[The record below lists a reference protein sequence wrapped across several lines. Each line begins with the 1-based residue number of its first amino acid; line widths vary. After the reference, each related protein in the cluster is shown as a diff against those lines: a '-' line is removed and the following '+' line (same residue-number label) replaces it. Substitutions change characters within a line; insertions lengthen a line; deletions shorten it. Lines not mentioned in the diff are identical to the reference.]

1 MTGTDAQT
9 VPGTLRER
17 YELVRTRVAEAAV
30 RSGRT
35 PAQVLLVV
43 VSKTASLDQIHELIQ
58 LGCRDFGENRVQQ
71 LVQRAAQV
79 GEHLARKH
87 ELSGG
92 TAPELRWHMVGSLQR
107 NKVRKAIE
115 ACRLIHSVDNLRLA
129 EEIHS
134 QGLRRERPVDVLV
147 EVNVS
152 GEASKH
158 GIAPPALRHFVDQ
171 LDTMMNVRARGMMC
185 MGPLGAGPDEVRSVF
200 ARAKEIFDDV
210 RKSGAGGSHFDLLS
224 MGMSG
229 DYEIAVECGANVVRV
244 GGAVVGPPQVEDPE
258 DA

>member
-17 YELVRTRVAEAAV
+17 YELVRARIAEAAA

-35 PAQVLLVV
+35 AEQVLLVV
-43 VSKTASLDQIHELIQ
+43 VSKTASVEQIHELIG
-58 LGCRDFGENRVQQ
+58 LGCRDLGESRVQQ

-79 GEHLARKH
+79 GEHLTRRH

-92 TAPELRWHMVGSLQR
+92 TVPEVRWHMVGSLQR
-107 NKVRKAIE
+107 NKVRKAVE
-115 ACRLIHSVDNLRLA
+115 ACRLVHSVDNLRLA
-129 EEIHS
+129 EEIHV
-134 QGLRRERPVDVLV
+134 QGARRERPVDVLV

-152 GEASKH
+152 GEESKH

-171 LDTMMNVRARGMMC
+171 LDTMVNVRARGMMC
-185 MGPLGAGPDEVRSVF
+185 MGPLGASADEVRSVF
-200 ARAKEIFDDV
+200 SRAREIFEDV
-210 RKSGAGGSHFDLLS
+210 RHSGAGGNTFDLLS

-244 GGAVVGPPQVEDPE
+244 GGAVIGPPQVEDPDE
-258 DA
+258 G